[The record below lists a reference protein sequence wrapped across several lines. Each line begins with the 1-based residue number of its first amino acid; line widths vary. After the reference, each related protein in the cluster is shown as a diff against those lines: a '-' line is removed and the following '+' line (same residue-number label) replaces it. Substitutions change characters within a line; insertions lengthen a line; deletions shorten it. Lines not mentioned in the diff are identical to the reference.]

1 MLISAIAIVFVF
13 GLLVLVH
20 EFGHFITAKKT
31 GMRVDEFA
39 IGFGPKLVSKK
50 RGETVYSI
58 RAIPLG
64 GFNKIA
70 GMEKG
75 MDEDAGDRA
84 YWARPVWARMIV
96 ILAGSI
102 MNFILPFLIFAG
114 VFFFNGIQTPSNA
127 PVLGQVI
134 SGEAASQAGLK
145 DGDKIL
151 SVNGEQITSW
161 TNFVQ
166 KVQNADGKILKIEFI
181 RDNEQMAT
189 SVVPKY
195 DEQAKRALIGV
206 TAPVDVKSVG
216 FGESIALAFATVVNI
231 IYQMYSGLIGMITGS
246 VSAELSGPVGV
257 AQMTSQAAHLGLV
270 PLLQF
275 AALLSLNLGVINLLP
290 IPALDGGHFV
300 VLLVEA
306 IRGKAIE
313 AKYVRVVQMAG
324 IILLLSLMFFA
335 TAQDVGR
342 LFG

>member
-13 GLLVLVH
+13 GILVLVH

-39 IGFGPKLVSKK
+39 IGFGPKLVSYKK
-50 RGETVYSI
+50 GETVYSI

-70 GMEKG
+70 GMERG

-96 ILAGSI
+96 ILAGSF
-102 MNFILPFLIFAG
+102 MNFVLPIIIFIG
-114 VFFFNGIQTPSNA
+114 IFFFSGIQTPSNE
-127 PVLGQVI
+127 PVLGKVV
-134 SGEAASQAGLK
+134 SNEAAAQAGLQE
-145 DGDKIL
+145 GDRIM
-151 SVNGEQITSW
+151 SVNGTDVDSW
-161 TNFVQ
+161 VGFVNTI
-166 KVQNADGKILKIEFI
+166 KDKDGQVLKIEYM
-181 RDNEQMAT
+181 RAGEVKNA

-206 TAPVDVKSVG
+206 TSPVNTQHIGFVDSVVLG
-216 FGESIALAFATVVNI
+216 FVTVGNI
-231 IYQMYSGLIGMITGS
+231 IYQMYGALAGMITGS

-275 AALLSLNLGVINLLP
+275 AALLSLNLAIINLLP
-290 IPALDGGHFV
+290 IPALDGGHFI

-306 IRGKAIE
+306 IRGKAIDT
-313 AKYVRVVQMAG
+313 KYVHYIQMAG
-324 IILLLSLMFFA
+324 IVLLLSLMFFA

>member
-39 IGFGPKLVSKK
+39 IGFGPKLVSTK

-166 KVQNADGKILKIEFI
+166 KVQNADGKILKVEFI

-206 TAPVDVKSVG
+206 TVG
-216 FGESIALAFATVVNI
+216 LGESIALAFATVVNI

-290 IPALDGGHFV
+290 IRALAGGHFV

>member
-39 IGFGPKLVSKK
+39 IGFGPKLVSTRK
-50 RGETVYSI
+50 GETVYSI

-70 GMEKG
+70 GMEQG
-75 MDEDAGDRA
+75 QDEDAGNRA
-84 YWARPVWARMIV
+84 YWARPIWARMIV

-114 VFFFNGIQTPSNA
+114 IFFFNGIQTPSNE
-127 PVLGQVI
+127 PVLGRVM
-134 SGEAASQAGLK
+134 SGEAASQAGLQE
-145 DGDKIL
+145 GDKIV
-151 SVNGEQITSW
+151 SINGESIDSW
-161 TNFVQ
+161 TAFVQ
-166 KVQNADGKILKIEFI
+166 KVQVSDGKVLKIEFI
-181 RDNEQMAT
+181 RDEQPMET

-206 TAPVDVKSVG
+206 TSPMNTHNVG
-216 FGESIALAFATVVNI
+216 FFESITLAFATVIGI
-231 IYQMYSGLIGMITGS
+231 IYQMYSALAGMITGA

-257 AQMTSQAAHLGLV
+257 AQMTSQAAHLGIV

-290 IPALDGGHFV
+290 IPALDGGHFI

-306 IRGKAIE
+306 IRGKAIKPE
-313 AKYVRVVQMAG
+313 YVRYVQMAG
-324 IILLLSLMFFA
+324 IIVLLSLMFLA

>member
-1 MLISAIAIVFVF
+1 MLISTIAIVFVF

-39 IGFGPKLVSKK
+39 IGFGPKIWSRQK
-50 RGETVYSI
+50 GETVYSV
-58 RAIPLG
+58 RSIPLG
-64 GFNKIA
+64 GFNRIA
-70 GMEKG
+70 GMEKD

-96 ILAGSI
+96 ILAGSV

-114 VFFFNGIQTPSNA
+114 IFFFNGIQTPINE
-127 PVLGQVI
+127 PVLGQVME
-134 SGEAASQAGLK
+134 GQAASQAGLK
-145 DGDKIL
+145 MGDKII
-151 SVNGEQITSW
+151 SINGEPVDSW
-161 TNFVQ
+161 TNFVE
-166 KVQNADGKILKIEFI
+166 KVQGEDGKVLSVEFI
-181 RDNEQMAT
+181 RDNETMTT

-206 TAPVDVKSVG
+206 TAPVQTQSVG
-216 FGESIALAFATVVNI
+216 FIDSIVLAFATVINI
-231 IYQMYSGLIGMITGS
+231 IYQMYSALVGMITGS
-246 VSAELSGPVGV
+246 VAAELSGPVGV
-257 AQMTSQAAHLGLV
+257 AQMTSQAAHLGIV

-275 AALLSLNLGVINLLP
+275 AALLSLNLGIINLLP

-306 IRGKAIE
+306 LRGKPIE

-324 IILLLSLMFFA
+324 IILLLSLMFFT
-335 TAQDVGR
+335 TAQDLGR

>member
-1 MLISAIAIVFVF
+1 MLISTIAIVFVF

-39 IGFGPKLVSKK
+39 IGFGPKIWSRQK
-50 RGETVYSI
+50 GETVYSI
-58 RAIPLG
+58 RSIPLG
-64 GFNKIA
+64 GFNRIA

-96 ILAGSI
+96 ILAGSV

-114 VFFFNGIQTPSNA
+114 IFFFNGIQTPINE
-127 PVLGQVI
+127 PVLGQVME
-134 SGEAASQAGLK
+134 GEAASQAGLK
-145 DGDKIL
+145 MGDKII
-151 SVNGEQITSW
+151 SINGEPVDSW
-161 TNFVQ
+161 TNFVE
-166 KVQNADGKILKIEFI
+166 KVQGEDGKVLSVEFV
-181 RDNEQMAT
+181 RDNETMTT

-206 TAPVDVKSVG
+206 TAPVQTQNVG
-216 FGESIALAFATVVNI
+216 FIDSIVLAFATVINI
-231 IYQMYSGLIGMITGS
+231 IYQMYSALVGMITGT
-246 VSAELSGPVGV
+246 VAAELSGPVGV
-257 AQMTSQAAHLGLV
+257 AQMTSQAAHLGIV

-275 AALLSLNLGVINLLP
+275 AALLSLNLGIINLLP

-306 IRGKAIE
+306 LRGKPIE
-313 AKYVRVVQMAG
+313 VKYVRVVQMAG

-335 TAQDVGR
+335 TAQDIGR
-342 LFG
+342 LFS

>member
-1 MLISAIAIVFVF
+1 MLISTIAIVFVF

-39 IGFGPKLVSKK
+39 IGFGPKIWSRQK
-50 RGETVYSI
+50 GETVYSI
-58 RAIPLG
+58 RSIPLG
-64 GFNKIA
+64 GFNRIA

-96 ILAGSI
+96 ILAGSV

-114 VFFFNGIQTPSNA
+114 IFFFNGIQTPINE
-127 PVLGQVI
+127 PVLGQVME
-134 SGEAASQAGLK
+134 GEAASQAGLK
-145 DGDKIL
+145 MGDKII
-151 SVNGEQITSW
+151 SINGEPVDSW
-161 TNFVQ
+161 TNFVE
-166 KVQNADGKILKIEFI
+166 KVQGEDGKVLSVEFV
-181 RDNEQMAT
+181 RDNETMTT

-206 TAPVDVKSVG
+206 TAPVQTQNVG
-216 FGESIALAFATVVNI
+216 FIDSIVLAFATVINI
-231 IYQMYSGLIGMITGS
+231 IYQMYSALVGMITGT
-246 VSAELSGPVGV
+246 VAAELSGPVGV
-257 AQMTSQAAHLGLV
+257 AQMTSQAAHLGIV

-275 AALLSLNLGVINLLP
+275 AALLSLNLGIINLLP

-306 IRGKAIE
+306 LRGKPIE

-335 TAQDVGR
+335 TAQDIGR
-342 LFG
+342 LFS

>member
-1 MLISAIAIVFVF
+1 MLLPVKWLRDYVDIDASTKEISEKITDTGSHVESIEDRSV
-13 GLLVLVH
+13 GL
-20 EFGHFITAKKT
+20 
-31 GMRVDEFA
+31 
-39 IGFGPKLVSKK
+39 
-50 RGETVYSI
+50 
-58 RAIPLG
+58 
-64 GFNKIA
+64 
-70 GMEKG
+70 
-75 MDEDAGDRA
+75 
-84 YWARPVWARMIV
+84 
-96 ILAGSI
+96 
-102 MNFILPFLIFAG
+102 
-114 VFFFNGIQTPSNA
+114 SN
-127 PVLGQVI
+127 VV
-134 SGEAASQAGLK
+134 
-145 DGDKIL
+145 
-151 SVNGEQITSW
+151 V
-161 TNFVQ
+161 
-166 KVQNADGKILKIEFI
+166 GKILKIEFI

>member
-1 MLISAIAIVFVF
+1 
-13 GLLVLVH
+13 
-20 EFGHFITAKKT
+20 
-31 GMRVDEFA
+31 
-39 IGFGPKLVSKK
+39 
-50 RGETVYSI
+50 
-58 RAIPLG
+58 
-64 GFNKIA
+64 
-70 GMEKG
+70 

-231 IYQMYSGLIGMITGS
+231 IYQMYSGLIGMITGN

>member
-1 MLISAIAIVFVF
+1 MW
-13 GLLVLVH
+13 
-20 EFGHFITAKKT
+20 
-31 GMRVDEFA
+31 
-39 IGFGPKLVSKK
+39 
-50 RGETVYSI
+50 
-58 RAIPLG
+58 
-64 GFNKIA
+64 
-70 GMEKG
+70 
-75 MDEDAGDRA
+75 A
-84 YWARPVWARMIV
+84 YWKTHKEKWQDIFVMCVA
-96 ILAGSI
+96 ILGSI
-102 MNFILPFLIFAG
+102 LFFRYLFPIILPFLIFAG

>member
-39 IGFGPKLVSKK
+39 IGFGPKLVSTK

-84 YWARPVWARMIV
+84 YWARPVWARMI
-96 ILAGSI
+96 
-102 MNFILPFLIFAG
+102 LIFAG

-134 SGEAASQAGLK
+134 SGEAANQAGLK

-324 IILLLSLMFFA
+324 IILLLSLMLFA

>member
-20 EFGHFITAKKT
+20 EFGHFITAKKN

-39 IGFGPKLVSKK
+39 IGFGPKLVSTK

-145 DGDKIL
+145 D
-151 SVNGEQITSW
+151 GEQITSW

-246 VSAELSGPVGV
+246 VSAELSGPV
-257 AQMTSQAAHLGLV
+257 
-270 PLLQF
+270 
-275 AALLSLNLGVINLLP
+275 SLNLGVINLLP

>member
-39 IGFGPKLVSKK
+39 IGFGPKLVSTK

-151 SVNGEQITSW
+151 SVNGEQITS
-161 TNFVQ
+161 F
-166 KVQNADGKILKIEFI
+166 
-181 RDNEQMAT
+181 
-189 SVVPKY
+189 VPKY
-195 DEQAKRALIGV
+195 DEHAKRSLIGV

-216 FGESIALAFATVVNI
+216 LGESIALAFATVVNI

-306 IRGKAIE
+306 ISGKAIE

>member
-39 IGFGPKLVSKK
+39 IGFGPKLVSTK

-257 AQMTSQAAHLGLV
+257 AQ
-270 PLLQF
+270 
-275 AALLSLNLGVINLLP
+275 
-290 IPALDGGHFV
+290 IPV
-300 VLLVEA
+300 
-306 IRGKAIE
+306 
-313 AKYVRVVQMAG
+313 AG
-324 IILLLSLMFFA
+324 IGLI
-335 TAQDVGR
+335 
-342 LFG
+342 

>member
-39 IGFGPKLVSKK
+39 IGFGPKIWSTR

-58 RAIPLG
+58 RSIPLG

-96 ILAGSI
+96 ILAGSF
-102 MNFILPFLIFAG
+102 MNFVLPFVIFAG
-114 VFFFNGIQTPSNA
+114 IFFFNGIQTPINE
-127 PVLGQVI
+127 PVLGQVME
-134 SGEAASQAGLK
+134 GKAASQAGLK
-145 DGDKIL
+145 MGDKIV
-151 SVNGEQITSW
+151 SINGQPVDSW
-161 TNFVQ
+161 TDFVQ
-166 KVQNADGKILKIEFI
+166 KVQHEDGKVLSVEFI
-181 RDNEQMAT
+181 RDDETMKT

-206 TAPVDVKSVG
+206 TAPVQTQNVG
-216 FGESIALAFATVVNI
+216 FVDSIILALSTVVNI
-231 IYQMYSGLIGMITGS
+231 VYQMYSALIGMITGS

-257 AQMTSQAAHLGLV
+257 AQMTSQAAHLGIV

-275 AALLSLNLGVINLLP
+275 AALLSLNLGIINLLP
-290 IPALDGGHFV
+290 IPALDGGHFI

-306 IRGKAIE
+306 LRGKPIE

-335 TAQDVGR
+335 TAQDIGR
-342 LFG
+342 LFN

>member
-1 MLISAIAIVFVF
+1 MLISTIAIVFVF

-39 IGFGPKLVSKK
+39 IGFGPKIWSRQK
-50 RGETVYSI
+50 GETVYSV
-58 RAIPLG
+58 RSIPLG
-64 GFNKIA
+64 GFNRIA
-70 GMEKG
+70 GMEKD

-96 ILAGSI
+96 ILAGSV

-114 VFFFNGIQTPSNA
+114 IFFFNGIQTPINE
-127 PVLGQVI
+127 PVLGQVME
-134 SGEAASQAGLK
+134 GQAASQAGLK
-145 DGDKIL
+145 MGDKIL
-151 SVNGEQITSW
+151 SINGEPVDSW
-161 TNFVQ
+161 TNFVE
-166 KVQNADGKILKIEFI
+166 KVQGEDGKVLSVEFV
-181 RDNEQMAT
+181 RDNETMTT

-206 TAPVDVKSVG
+206 TAPVQTQSVG
-216 FGESIALAFATVVNI
+216 FIDSIVLAFATVINI
-231 IYQMYSGLIGMITGS
+231 IYQMYSALVGMITGN
-246 VSAELSGPVGV
+246 VAAELSGPVGV
-257 AQMTSQAAHLGLV
+257 AQMTSQAAHLGIV

-275 AALLSLNLGVINLLP
+275 AALLSLNLGIINLLP

-306 IRGKAIE
+306 LRGKPIE

-335 TAQDVGR
+335 TAQDLGR

>member
-39 IGFGPKLVSKK
+39 IGFGPKLVSIKK
-50 RGETVYSI
+50 GETVYSI

>member
-1 MLISAIAIVFVF
+1 MLISTIAIVFVF

-39 IGFGPKLVSKK
+39 IGFGPKIWSRQK
-50 RGETVYSI
+50 GETVYSV
-58 RAIPLG
+58 RSIPLG
-64 GFNKIA
+64 GFNRIA
-70 GMEKG
+70 GMEKD

-96 ILAGSI
+96 ILAGSV

-114 VFFFNGIQTPSNA
+114 IFFFNGIQAPINE
-127 PVLGQVI
+127 PVLGQVME
-134 SGEAASQAGLK
+134 GQAASQAGLK
-145 DGDKIL
+145 MGDKII
-151 SVNGEQITSW
+151 SINGEPVDSW
-161 TNFVQ
+161 TNFVE
-166 KVQNADGKILKIEFI
+166 KVQGEDGKVLSVEFV
-181 RDNEQMAT
+181 RDNETMTT

-206 TAPVDVKSVG
+206 TAPVQTQSVG
-216 FGESIALAFATVVNI
+216 FIDSIVLAFATVINI
-231 IYQMYSGLIGMITGS
+231 IYQMYSALVGMITGS
-246 VSAELSGPVGV
+246 VAAELSGPVGV
-257 AQMTSQAAHLGLV
+257 AQMTSQAAHLGIV

-275 AALLSLNLGVINLLP
+275 AALLSLNLGIINLLP

-306 IRGKAIE
+306 LRGKPIE

-335 TAQDVGR
+335 TAQDLGR

>member
-31 GMRVDEFA
+31 GMHVDEFA
-39 IGFGPKLVSKK
+39 IGFGPKLVSTK
-50 RGETVYSI
+50 RGKTVYSI

>member
-1 MLISAIAIVFVF
+1 MLISTIAIVFVF

-31 GMRVDEFA
+31 GMRVDEFS
-39 IGFGPKLVSKK
+39 IGFGPKIWSRQK
-50 RGETVYSI
+50 GETVYSV
-58 RAIPLG
+58 RSIPLG
-64 GFNKIA
+64 GFNRIA
-70 GMEKG
+70 GMEKD

-114 VFFFNGIQTPSNA
+114 IFFFNGIQTPINE
-127 PVLGQVI
+127 PVLGQVME
-134 SGEAASQAGLK
+134 GQAASQAGLK
-145 DGDKIL
+145 MGDKII
-151 SVNGEQITSW
+151 SINGESVDSW
-161 TNFVQ
+161 TNFVE
-166 KVQNADGKILKIEFI
+166 KVQGEDGKVLSVEFI
-181 RDNEQMAT
+181 RDNETMTT

-206 TAPVDVKSVG
+206 TAPVQTQSVG
-216 FGESIALAFATVVNI
+216 FIDSIVLAFATVINI
-231 IYQMYSGLIGMITGS
+231 IYQMYSALVGMITGS
-246 VSAELSGPVGV
+246 VAAELSGPVGV
-257 AQMTSQAAHLGLV
+257 AQMTSQAAHLGIV

-275 AALLSLNLGVINLLP
+275 AALLSLNLGIINLLP

-306 IRGKAIE
+306 LRGKPIE

-324 IILLLSLMFFA
+324 IILLLSLMFFT
-335 TAQDVGR
+335 TAQDLGR

>member
-1 MLISAIAIVFVF
+1 MLISTIAIVFVF

-39 IGFGPKLVSKK
+39 IGFGPKIWSRQK
-50 RGETVYSI
+50 GETVYSV
-58 RAIPLG
+58 RSIPLG
-64 GFNKIA
+64 GFNRIA
-70 GMEKG
+70 GMEKD

-96 ILAGSI
+96 ILAGSV

-114 VFFFNGIQTPSNA
+114 IFFFNGIQTPINE
-127 PVLGQVI
+127 PVLGQVME
-134 SGEAASQAGLK
+134 GEAASQAGLK
-145 DGDKIL
+145 MGDKII
-151 SVNGEQITSW
+151 SINGEPVDSW
-161 TNFVQ
+161 TNFVE
-166 KVQNADGKILKIEFI
+166 KVQGEDGKVLSVEFV
-181 RDNEQMAT
+181 RDNETMTT

-206 TAPVDVKSVG
+206 TAPVQTQNVG
-216 FGESIALAFATVVNI
+216 FIDSIVLAFATVINI
-231 IYQMYSGLIGMITGS
+231 IYQMYSALVGMITGT
-246 VSAELSGPVGV
+246 VAAELSGPVGV
-257 AQMTSQAAHLGLV
+257 AQMTSQAAHLGIV

-275 AALLSLNLGVINLLP
+275 AALLSLNLGIINLLP

-306 IRGKAIE
+306 LRGKPIE

-335 TAQDVGR
+335 TAQDIGR
-342 LFG
+342 LFS

>member
-1 MLISAIAIVFVF
+1 MLISTIAIVFVF

-39 IGFGPKLVSKK
+39 IGFGPKIWSKQK
-50 RGETVYSI
+50 GETVYSV
-58 RAIPLG
+58 RSIPLG
-64 GFNKIA
+64 GFNRIA
-70 GMEKG
+70 GMEKD

-96 ILAGSI
+96 ILAGSV

-114 VFFFNGIQTPSNA
+114 IFFFNGIQTPINE
-127 PVLGQVI
+127 PVLGQVME
-134 SGEAASQAGLK
+134 GQAASQAGLK
-145 DGDKIL
+145 MGDKII
-151 SVNGEQITSW
+151 SINGEPVDSW
-161 TNFVQ
+161 TNFVE
-166 KVQNADGKILKIEFI
+166 KVQGEDGKVLSVEFV
-181 RDNEQMAT
+181 RDNETMTT

-206 TAPVDVKSVG
+206 TAPVQTQSVG
-216 FGESIALAFATVVNI
+216 FIDSIVLAFATVINI
-231 IYQMYSGLIGMITGS
+231 IYQMYSALVGMITGS
-246 VSAELSGPVGV
+246 VAAELSGPVGV
-257 AQMTSQAAHLGLV
+257 AQMTSQAAHLGIV

-275 AALLSLNLGVINLLP
+275 AALLSLNLGIINLLP

-306 IRGKAIE
+306 LRGKPIE

-335 TAQDVGR
+335 TAQDLGR

>member
-1 MLISAIAIVFVF
+1 MLISTIAIVFVF

-39 IGFGPKLVSKK
+39 IGFGPKIWSRQK
-50 RGETVYSI
+50 GETVYSI
-58 RAIPLG
+58 RSIPLG
-64 GFNKIA
+64 GFNRIA

-96 ILAGSI
+96 ILAGSV

-114 VFFFNGIQTPSNA
+114 IFFFNGIQTPINE
-127 PVLGQVI
+127 PVLGQVME
-134 SGEAASQAGLK
+134 GEAASQAGLK
-145 DGDKIL
+145 MGDKII
-151 SVNGEQITSW
+151 SINGESVDSW
-161 TNFVQ
+161 TNFVE
-166 KVQNADGKILKIEFI
+166 KVQGEDGKVLSVEFV
-181 RDNEQMAT
+181 RDNETMTT

-206 TAPVDVKSVG
+206 TAPVQTQNVG
-216 FGESIALAFATVVNI
+216 FIDSIVLAFATVINI
-231 IYQMYSGLIGMITGS
+231 IYQMYSALVGMITGT
-246 VSAELSGPVGV
+246 VAAELSGPVGV
-257 AQMTSQAAHLGLV
+257 AQMTSQAAHLGIV

-275 AALLSLNLGVINLLP
+275 AALLSLNLGIINLLP

-306 IRGKAIE
+306 LRGKPIE

-335 TAQDVGR
+335 TAQDIGR
-342 LFG
+342 LFS

>member
-13 GLLVLVH
+13 GILVLVH

-39 IGFGPKLVSKK
+39 IGFGPKLVSYKK
-50 RGETVYSI
+50 GETIYSI

-70 GMEKG
+70 GMERG
-75 MDEDAGDRA
+75 MDEDAGNRA
-84 YWARPVWARMIV
+84 YWARPIWARMIV
-96 ILAGSI
+96 ILAGSM
-102 MNFILPFLIFAG
+102 MNFILPIIIFIG
-114 VFFFNGIQTPSNA
+114 IFFFSGIQTPSNE
-127 PVLGQVI
+127 PVLGKVV
-134 SGEAASQAGLK
+134 SNEAAAQAGLQQ
-145 DGDKIL
+145 GDRII
-151 SVNGEQITSW
+151 SVNGERVTSW
-161 TNFVQ
+161 QGFVDTI
-166 KVQNADGKILKIEFI
+166 KDKDGHVLKIEYM
-181 RDNEQMAT
+181 RDGQDKTA

-206 TAPVDVKSVG
+206 TSPVNTKNIGLGD
-216 FGESIALAFATVVNI
+216 SIILGFATVGNI
-231 IYQMYSGLIGMITGS
+231 IYQMYGALAGMITGS

-257 AQMTSQAAHLGLV
+257 AQMTSQAAHLGIV

-275 AALLSLNLGVINLLP
+275 AALLSLNLAIINLLP
-290 IPALDGGHFV
+290 IPALDGGHFI

-306 IRGKAIE
+306 IRGKAIDT
-313 AKYVRVVQMAG
+313 KYVHYIQMAG

>member
-1 MLISAIAIVFVF
+1 MLISTIAIVFVF

-39 IGFGPKLVSKK
+39 IGFGPKIWSRQK
-50 RGETVYSI
+50 GETVYSV
-58 RAIPLG
+58 RSIPLG
-64 GFNKIA
+64 GFNRIA
-70 GMEKG
+70 GMEKD

-96 ILAGSI
+96 ILAGSV

-114 VFFFNGIQTPSNA
+114 IFFFNGIQTPIN
-127 PVLGQVI
+127 
-134 SGEAASQAGLK
+134 ERQAGLK
-145 DGDKIL
+145 MGDKII
-151 SVNGEQITSW
+151 SINGEPVDSW
-161 TNFVQ
+161 TNFVE
-166 KVQNADGKILKIEFI
+166 KVQGEDGKVLSVEFV
-181 RDNEQMAT
+181 RDNETMTT

-206 TAPVDVKSVG
+206 TAPVQTQSVG
-216 FGESIALAFATVVNI
+216 FIDSIVLAFATVINI
-231 IYQMYSGLIGMITGS
+231 IYQMYSALVGMITGS
-246 VSAELSGPVGV
+246 VAAELSGPVGV
-257 AQMTSQAAHLGLV
+257 AQMTSQAAHLGIV

-275 AALLSLNLGVINLLP
+275 AALLSLNLGIINLLP

-306 IRGKAIE
+306 LRGKPIE

-335 TAQDVGR
+335 TAQDLGR